1 MTAIV
6 LHSWRVRDVYHTV
19 YLPVKGLCIID
30 TVMYL
35 QIEIPGLQ
43 NLPNININMTEQEEQ

>member
-19 YLPVKGLCIID
+19 YLPVKCLCIID

-35 QIEIPGLQ
+35 QIEIPSLQ
-43 NLPNININMTEQEEQ
+43 NLSNININVTEQEEQ

>member
-19 YLPVKGLCIID
+19 YLPLKCLCITD

-35 QIEIPGLQ
+35 QIEIPVLQ
-43 NLPNININMTEQEEQ
+43 NPPNINMNMKEQEAQ